1 MESLMH
7 THVTALLCA
16 TLLMAGCGQGENP
29 SENKASGI
37 LGSSMTAMDLSAAEG
52 STLTQR
58 KCASCHSLDRNIRKV
73 GPSLKGIMGKKPS
86 ISGLPYESWTEAA
99 MNEWIENPRS
109 IKKKTGMAIPGI
121 KDAEERRQI
130 ISYLKRL

>member
-1 MESLMH
+1 MH